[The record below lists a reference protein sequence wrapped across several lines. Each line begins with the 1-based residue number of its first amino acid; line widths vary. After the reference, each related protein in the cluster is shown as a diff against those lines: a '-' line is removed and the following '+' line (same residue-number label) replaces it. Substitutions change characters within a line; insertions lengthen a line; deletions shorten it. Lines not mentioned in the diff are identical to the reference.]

1 MRKMGNYLTLLGA
14 AAIVTV
20 TMGSVAQSQMAPFG
34 DDASVAY
41 AAKVWDAMGKL
52 NLTGDNAIL
61 SFPYEGTD
69 PHDMMLETFYLN
81 ATIDGHTGALVV
93 KRNYGPAGVE
103 ATAVLMDPAK
113 HLGAVTVMFRR
124 EAGYDDDNKNW
135 FWAKYLPDGSLDKNP
150 KGMML
155 AGKVAKGAEQGC
167 IACHTGA
174 PGGDYL
180 FTTDHVK

>member
-1 MRKMGNYLTLLGA
+1 MKMISNCVKFIGA
-14 AAIVTV
+14 ATV
-20 TMGSVAQSQMAPFG
+20 ATVVMGSVANSQMAPFG
-34 DDASVAY
+34 DEGSVAY
-41 AAKVWDAMGKL
+41 AAKLWETMGKL
-52 NLTGDNAIL
+52 NLTGDDAIR

-69 PHDMMLETFYLN
+69 PHGMMLETFYMK

-103 ATAVLMDPAK
+103 EDAVLMNPSK

-124 EAGYDDDNKNW
+124 EAGYDSDNKDW

-155 AGKVAKGAEQGC
+155 AGKVAKGADKGC

-180 FTTDHVK
+180 FTTDHIK